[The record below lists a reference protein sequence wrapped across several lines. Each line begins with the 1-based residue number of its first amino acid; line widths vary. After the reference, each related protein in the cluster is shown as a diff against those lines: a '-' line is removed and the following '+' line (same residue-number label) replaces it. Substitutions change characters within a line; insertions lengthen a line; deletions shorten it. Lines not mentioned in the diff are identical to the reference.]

1 MLDRKHDGDYGAG
14 SVGDAKVEPPDSD
27 SVQVF
32 PGAEVDAGGLTERV
46 DLFRVAAVRGLD
58 PTRRAEMGQF
68 PTSPSV
74 ARFMASLFVE
84 LPPDIALLDAGAGV
98 GTLTAAFV
106 EEMCSR
112 AARPRRIAATAYEID
127 SLLGEYLHLSMK
139 GCQELC
145 LQHGIEFAGKVL
157 HDDFVIEGAAQLRG
171 DLFSPQA
178 SRYTAAILNP
188 PYRKI
193 RSDSQ
198 YRVLLREIGLET
210 SNLYAGFLAIV
221 IGLLEP
227 GGQLVAITPRSFC
240 NGPYFRTFR
249 QLLLGDMALKHIHVF
264 ETRDEAFG
272 ADEVLQENIIFHA
285 VKHGVRDRV
294 AISHTHA
301 VGDDTMAVRDLPYDQ
316 VVSQDDPDLII
327 HIAVNGIDTL
337 VKDRIALFQHTL
349 DEIGISVSTGR
360 VVDFRVSD
368 WLRDSTGP
376 ETAPLIYAGHFVHGQ
391 VCWPNAKVRKP
402 EAILRSGATAS
413 LLLPSGRYV
422 LVKRFSSKEEP
433 RRVVAAVFEPERI
446 PAPVIGFENH
456 LNYFHINNAGLP
468 RNVARGLALYL
479 NSTLVDVYFRQF
491 SGHTQV
497 NATDLRMLRY
507 PSRELLERLGACTWD
522 GPPTQQQIDQVLEE
536 EMRRMAD
543 IQSPDPVAAKRKIDE
558 AMEILKALGLPRGQL
573 NERSA
578 LTLLALLGLRPETPW
593 NEAANPRMGI
603 TPIMDFCRDYYG
615 TRYAP
620 NTRETFRRQ
629 TMHQFVDAC
638 LAIPNPDQPDRAI
651 NSPKWCYQV
660 EPKALRLLRMFDSP
674 HWHESLG
681 DWQRTF
687 DSLRRRYARER
698 EMNKIPLQLSEGQ
711 ELYLTPGGH
720 SRLIRAVVEE
730 FAPRFV
736 PGGQIIYV
744 GDTGE
749 KWAYFDREAL
759 ANLGVVV
766 DEQGKMPDV
775 VVHHLD
781 RDWLVLV
788 EAVTSHGPV
797 DAKRRG
803 ELARLFAYARPGLV
817 YVTAF
822 LTRGDMMKY
831 LGEISWATEV
841 WVAESES
848 HLIHFNGERFLG
860 PYED

>member
-1 MLDRKHDGDYGAG
+1 MHYGYGGDYGEVSDDG
-14 SVGDAKVEPPDSD
+14 IRLGPPGADP
-27 SVQVF
+27 VQVF
-32 PGAEVDAGGLTERV
+32 PGAEAGSTGLVERV
-46 DLFRVAAVRGLD
+46 DLNRVAAVRGLD
-58 PTRRAEMGQF
+58 PARRAEMGQF
-68 PTSPSV
+68 PTSPAV
-74 ARFMASLFVE
+74 ARFMASLFAE
-84 LPPDIALLDAGAGV
+84 LPPDVALLDAGAGV

-106 EEMCSR
+106 EEMCGR
-112 AARPRRIAATAYEID
+112 DVHPRRITATAYEID
-127 SLLGEYLHLSMK
+127 PLLGEYLRLSMG

-145 LQHGIEFAGKVL
+145 HQHGIEFLGKVA
-157 HDDFVIEGAAQLRG
+157 HDDFVVAGVAQLRG
-171 DLFSPQA
+171 DLFSPQV
-178 SRYTAAILNP
+178 SRYTAAIMNP

-198 YRVLLREIGLET
+198 YRVLFKEIGLEI

-240 NGPYFRTFR
+240 NGPYFRPFR
-249 QLLLGDMALKHIHVF
+249 QLLLSDMALKHIHVF

-301 VGDDTMAVRDLPYDQ
+301 VGDDTMTVRDLPYEQ
-316 VVSQDDPDLII
+316 VVSPDDPDLVI
-327 HIAVNGIDTL
+327 HIAVNEIDTL
-337 VKDRIALFQHTL
+337 VKDRLALFSNTL
-349 DEIGISVSTGR
+349 DDIGISVSTGR

-368 WLRDSTGP
+368 WLRDSAGP
-376 ETAPLIYAGHFVHGQ
+376 ETAPLIYPGHFVHGQ
-391 VCWPNAKVRKP
+391 VRWPNAKVRKP
-402 EAILRSGATAS
+402 EAIVRSETTAS

-433 RRVVAAVFEPERI
+433 RRVVAAVFEPEHV

-456 LNYFHINNAGLP
+456 LNYYHINNAGLS
-468 RNVARGLALYL
+468 RDVARGLALYL

-507 PSRELLERLGACTWD
+507 PSRESLERLGACTWD
-522 GPPTQQQIDQVLEE
+522 GPPTQQEIDQVLEE

-543 IQSPDPVAAKRKIDE
+543 IQSPDPVAAKRKIDQ

-578 LTLLALLGLRPETPW
+578 LTLLALLGLQPETPW
-593 NEAANPRMGI
+593 QEAANPRMGI
-603 TPIMDFCRDYYG
+603 TPIMDFCRDHYG

-638 LAIPNPDQPDRAI
+638 LAVPNPDQPDRPI

-660 EPKALRLLRMFDSP
+660 EPKALRLLKTYGTGN
-674 HWHESLG
+674 WTESLG
-681 DWQRTF
+681 EWQRTF
-687 DSLRRRYARER
+687 ESLRRRYAHER
-698 EMNKIPLQLSEGQ
+698 EMNKVPLQLAEGK

-759 ANLGVVV
+759 TSLGVTV
-766 DEQGKMPDV
+766 DEHGKMPDIV
-775 VVHHLD
+775 IHHIE

-803 ELARLFAYARPGLV
+803 ELARLFAGARPGLV

-822 LTRGDMMKY
+822 LTRGDMVKY
-831 LGEISWATEV
+831 VGEISWATEV
-841 WVAESES
+841 WVAESET

-860 PYED
+860 PYDD

>member
-1 MLDRKHDGDYGAG
+1 MYRRHDGDYGESWDGSASFGSLDAAG
-14 SVGDAKVEPPDSD
+14 A
-27 SVQVF
+27 QVSRSAEI
-32 PGAEVDAGGLTERV
+32 GAAGLAERV
-46 DLFRVAAVRGLD
+46 DLFRAAALRGLD
-58 PTRRAEMGQF
+58 PVRRAEMGQF
-68 PTSPSV
+68 PTSPAV
-74 ARFMASLFVE
+74 ARFMASLFAE
-84 LPPDIALLDAGAGV
+84 LPPDVALLDAGAGV

-106 EEMCSR
+106 EEMCR
-112 AARPRRIAATAYEID
+112 RTAHPRRIAATAYEID
-127 SLLGEYLHLSMK
+127 PLLGEYLRLSM
-139 GCQELC
+139 GECQELC
-145 LQHGIEFAGKVL
+145 HQHEIEFSGKVV
-157 HDDFVIEGAAQLRG
+157 HDDFVVEGVAQLRA

-193 RSDSQ
+193 RGDSQ
-198 YRVLLREIGLET
+198 YRGLFRDIGLEI

-240 NGPYFRTFR
+240 NGPYFRSFR
-249 QLLLGDMALKHIHVF
+249 QLLLSDMALKHIHVF

-285 VKHGVRDRV
+285 VKQGVRDRV
-294 AISHTHA
+294 VISHTHA
-301 VGDDTMAVRDLPYDQ
+301 VGDDTMATRNVLYEE
-316 VVSQDDPDLII
+316 VVSPDDPDLVI
-327 HIAVNGIDTL
+327 HIAADEIDTL
-337 VKDRIALFQHTL
+337 VKDRLALFSNTL
-349 DEIGISVSTGR
+349 DDIGISVSTGR

-368 WLRDSTGP
+368 MLRDSTGP
-376 ETAPLIYAGHFVHGQ
+376 DTVPLIYPGHFVRGQ
-391 VCWPNAKVRKP
+391 VRWPNPKIRKP
-402 EAILRSGATAS
+402 EAIIRSEATAS
-413 LLLPSGRYV
+413 MLLPPGCYV

-433 RRVVAAVFEPERI
+433 RRVVAAVLEPESVAA
-446 PAPVIGFENH
+446 PAIGFENH
-456 LNYFHINNAGLP
+456 LNYFHINNGGLP
-468 RNVARGLALYL
+468 LEIARGLASYL
-479 NSTLVDVYFRQF
+479 NSSLVDVYFRQF

-507 PSRELLERLGACTWD
+507 PSREFLERLGARSRD
-522 GPPTQQQIDQVLEE
+522 RQPAQQEIDIVLEE
-536 EMRRMAD
+536 EMRRMVD
-543 IQSPDPVAAKRKIDE
+543 IQSPDPIAAKRKIDE
-558 AMEILKALGLPRGQL
+558 ATEILKALGLPRGQL

-578 LTLLALLGLRPETPW
+578 LTLLALLGLQPETPW
-593 NEAANPRMGI
+593 QEAANPRMGI
-603 TPIMDFCRDYYG
+603 TPIMDFCRDHYG

-638 LAIPNPDQPDRAI
+638 LAVPNPDQPDRPI

-660 EPKALRLLRMFDSP
+660 EPKALRLLKTYGTAN
-674 HWHESLG
+674 WGESLG
-681 DWQRTF
+681 EWQRTF

-698 EMNKIPLQLSEGQ
+698 EMNKVPLQFAEGK

-766 DEQGKMPDV
+766 DEHGKMPDV

-803 ELARLFAYARPGLV
+803 ELARLFANARPGLV

-822 LTRGDMMKY
+822 LTRSDMMKY